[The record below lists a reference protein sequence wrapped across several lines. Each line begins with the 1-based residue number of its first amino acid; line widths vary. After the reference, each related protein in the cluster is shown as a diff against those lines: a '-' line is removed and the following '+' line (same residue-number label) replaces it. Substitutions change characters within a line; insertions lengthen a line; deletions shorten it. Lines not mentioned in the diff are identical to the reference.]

1 VKIHIEGHKE
11 FSFTCSFF
19 ILSDV
24 QDLYMQVFQ
33 LKKALCSL
41 DKNYAAQDEKYT
53 CMSLTRNDI

>member
-1 VKIHIEGHKE
+1 
-11 FSFTCSFF
+11 
-19 ILSDV
+19 
-24 QDLYMQVFQ
+24 MQVFQ